1 MQVIARS
8 IGNEGE
14 GEVTMRVL
22 FILAAISFSAA
33 AFAQSAPPK
42 IGSKP
47 LVQVKPNTPTGCK
60 LVGTVKG
67 TKLWAGECEASEL
80 RSSVPAAETSQP
92 LSERATG
99 AIPPGQKQ

>member
-1 MQVIARS
+1 M
-8 IGNEGE
+8 
-14 GEVTMRVL
+14 TMRTLLIL
-22 FILAAISFSAA
+22 FTICFSAN
-33 AFAQSAPPK
+33 AFAQDSSPK
-42 IGSKP
+42 VGNKP
-47 LVQVKPNTPTGCK
+47 LVQAKPKGPTGCK

-99 AIPPGQKQ
+99 AIPPGQK